1 MYECF
6 SNHINACNLDMC
18 SGLLCEL
25 VVYVDAHNNL
35 GNLLKVQSLTHD
47 VSLAIVF
54 CPYVSTCLYQP
65 SEIFRVW
72 NKFGLKS
79 SLGILRYLVL
89 ESRRCLFVH
98 ISIGLANKQYTFEII
113 L

>member
-1 MYECF
+1 
-6 SNHINACNLDMC
+6 MC

-35 GNLLKVQSLTHD
+35 GILLKVQGLTHD

-72 NKFGLKS
+72 NKFGLE
-79 SLGILRYLVL
+79 SLALLRYLVL
-89 ESRRCLFVH
+89 ESRRSLFVH
-98 ISIGLANKQYTFEII
+98 INIGLANKQWTFEII